1 MPNPPRGTFSR
12 MEAQGTVQQASGQ
25 QARPERP
32 GPAEKLLSRG
42 GGVVRVVFNN
52 GQGSLGDRVLQE
64 KGLPGSRQQGHLRPR
79 HKDGEQP

>member
-42 GGVVRVVFNN
+42 GGVVGGCF
-52 GQGSLGDRVLQE
+52 
-64 KGLPGSRQQGHLRPR
+64 
-79 HKDGEQP
+79 